1 MLFKL
6 LLRLLTPPRIFFRYL
21 TESLRITNE
30 NLIPVMTVNLFF
42 GLVAFFT
49 YFSLMFLVF
58 RISYE
63 RFYQNILLGYLGI
76 PAVTYFLCGLL
87 RFYLSLVRKSKI
99 NLELWL
105 IDFRKFLQMFFL
117 FIIYYSL
124 YVLYIKILDDFREF
138 EGIIQIRV
146 VLGAGVFAWIIVRMI
161 FAPFFVIDRGYTV
174 RKALRSSLLL
184 TSGRTVKTFFLL
196 LAVSVPFF
204 PVLAGLYVLFN
215 GNYAPHIII
224 IGSFLFSA
232 YLLYFF
238 APALV
243 ALVLSFDIYLK
254 NRFSRRRK
262 LINEAAVDTKKQ
274 LEDSGIFTVVN
285 TGTGEGE

>member
-21 TESLRITNE
+21 MESLRITNE
-30 NLIPVMTVNLFF
+30 NLIPVLTVNLFF
-42 GLVAFFT
+42 GLIAFFT
-49 YFSLMFLVF
+49 YFTLMFLVF

-76 PAVTYFLCGLL
+76 PPVTYFLCGLL

-146 VLGAGVFAWIIVRMI
+146 LLGAVVFAWIIVRMI

-196 LAVSVPFF
+196 FAVSVPFF
-204 PVLAGLYVLFN
+204 PVLAGLYLLFN
-215 GNYAPHIII
+215 GNYAAHIII
-224 IGSFLFSA
+224 ISSVLFSI
-232 YLLYFF
+232 YILYFF
-238 APALV
+238 SPALI

-262 LINEAAVDTKKQ
+262 LINEAAVDTKKI

-285 TGTGEGE
+285 TGNGEEE

>member
-21 TESLRITNE
+21 MESLRITNE
-30 NLIPVMTVNLFF
+30 NLIPVLTVNLFF
-42 GLVAFFT
+42 GLIAFFT
-49 YFSLMFLVF
+49 YFTLMFLVF

-76 PAVTYFLCGLL
+76 PPVTYFLCGLL

-146 VLGAGVFAWIIVRMI
+146 LLGAVVFAWIIVRMI

-196 LAVSVPFF
+196 FAVSVPFF
-204 PVLAGLYVLFN
+204 PVLAGLYLLFN
-215 GNYAPHIII
+215 GNYAAHIII
-224 IGSFLFSA
+224 ISSVLFSI
-232 YLLYFF
+232 YILYFF
-238 APALV
+238 SPALI

-262 LINEAAVDTKKQ
+262 LINEAAVDTKKI

-285 TGTGEGE
+285 TGNSEEE

>member
-21 TESLRITNE
+21 MESLRITNE

-42 GLVAFFT
+42 GLIAFFT

-76 PAVTYFLCGLL
+76 PVLTYFLCGLL

-99 NLELWL
+99 NLDLWL
-105 IDFRKFLQMFFL
+105 IDFRKFLQMSFL

-146 VLGAGVFAWIIVRMI
+146 VLGAVVFAWIIVRMI

-174 RKALRSSLLL
+174 RKSLRSSLLL

-196 LAVSVPFF
+196 FAVSVPIS
-204 PVLAGLYVLFN
+204 PVFAGLYVLFN
-215 GNYAPHIII
+215 GNYPAHIII
-224 IGSFLFSA
+224 ISSFLFSV
-232 YLLYFF
+232 YILYFF
-238 APALV
+238 SPV
-243 ALVLSFDIYLK
+243 IIALVLSFDIYLK

-262 LINEAAVDTKKQ
+262 LINETAVDTRKK

-285 TGTGEGE
+285 TGTAEDE